1 MAETLERTVWLG
13 ADPDRVRQTIA
24 QTTFDWV
31 LTPTRQA
38 ARAIGLKGAGQSLV
52 QLLGRLRLDGRIA
65 PMVQRQR
72 ALRSAVAQV
81 WPGVDP
87 IAHANAIAPTI
98 RELLQNGLDLVAL
111 AANETVSERA
121 RQLAK
126 TALNYVER
134 LGDRIDPAQQLWFA
148 EQAIAQGQATPLPLP
163 LKLALWGDG
172 QLGPDAIAL
181 LDRLAGPGSCLWL
194 PAHPALDRALADL
207 QQRGW
212 TIASATPANPAQ
224 PQQRAIAFPT
234 LEDEVRWVLAR
245 VKQHLN
251 DGVPA
256 NEIVLVT
263 RDEQRYGPKL
273 LEVAQEF
280 ELPVRLLYG
289 VPLSETRVGSW
300 AQTLLEAVQ
309 QNWDYE
315 ATVRL
320 LRHAVVR
327 DQLDERWAE
336 VRRWRPDRLPAWE
349 GFAPEIAALAPR
361 LKKGRTTRDAWV
373 QWVQDCARSLGVRA
387 IAQAWPREANAFSR
401 LDQHIVELARPSE
414 ELLTVSEFAQEL
426 RDLLGLVS
434 VAMHPGRGGVELH
447 NPASL
452 LGARYRYGF
461 GLGVV
466 ETWWPAPIAPNWVL
480 DWFDRRDLTQ
490 AGFPM
495 ASTADLAN
503 QERLHNGAALAAV
516 HDTLIL
522 SYPNYHDGKAQAPSA
537 LLEAIEPM
545 AAPPVPAASPIATW
559 RQYLAQTD
567 RPALLQTDP
576 LRPWVEHA
584 WRVECQRLQ
593 APQLDRFAGHLGDEA
608 ATDPDD
614 HWFSASQITDLG
626 QCPFKYFAR
635 RVLRLHEPAETE
647 ADLPHNSKGS
657 LYHRVL
663 QKLGEAW
670 RDRPDCRPSALLDRL
685 DSWLDE
691 AATEL
696 QLPRY
701 LTWTAQRQEL
711 LAQLR
716 WLVNQ
721 DNFLPHEREILHC
734 ELDFTGEWQG
744 LKVRGVIDR
753 VDRSPDGLVFID
765 YKTGEAKG
773 QRAKDS
779 SGKAKLDVQLLV
791 YASAAQQI
799 DPDLAVANAYYYSI
813 RDGEQKKA
821 TNQADDPSVQALIER
836 LRTHLS
842 TGSYPVEPDRDYQ
855 ACNFCEAGAACRCVQ
870 P

>member
-13 ADPDRVRQTIA
+13 ANPDHVRQTIA
-24 QTTFDWV
+24 QGGFDWV

-38 ARAIGLKGAGQSLV
+38 ARAIGIKGTGQSLA

-81 WPGVDP
+81 WPDVDP

-98 RELLQNGLDLVAL
+98 RELLRNGLDLVAL
-111 AANETVSERA
+111 TQDPAVSDRA
-121 RQLAK
+121 RQLAQ
-126 TALNYVER
+126 TALAYVER
-134 LGDRIDPAQQLWFA
+134 LGDQLDPAQQFWFA
-148 EQAIAQGQATPLPLP
+148 ERAIAQGQAPKLDRP

-172 QLGPDAIAL
+172 QLGPDGIAL
-181 LDRLAGPGSCLWL
+181 LDRLAGPGSGLWL
-194 PAHPALDRALADL
+194 PAHPALEQTVADL
-207 QQRGW
+207 RARGW
-212 TIASATPANPAQ
+212 AIAEVTPATPIQ
-224 PQQRAIAFPT
+224 PEQQAIAFAT

-245 VKQHLN
+245 VKQLLN
-251 DGVPA
+251 EKIPA
-256 NEIVLVT
+256 NDILLVT
-263 RDEQRYGPKL
+263 RDERRYGPKL

-289 VPLSETRVGSW
+289 VPLAETRVGSW
-300 AQTLLEAVQ
+300 VQTLLEAVQ
-309 QNWDYE
+309 QHWDYE

-327 DQLDERWAE
+327 DQLDQRWAE
-336 VRRWRPDRLPAWE
+336 VRRFRPDRLKAWE
-349 GFAPEIAALAPR
+349 AFVPEIAALAPPLQKNR
-361 LKKGRTTRDAWV
+361 ASRDAWV

-414 ELLTVSEFAQEL
+414 ELLTLSEFAQEL
-426 RDLLGLVS
+426 RDLLGLIS
-434 VAMHPGRGGVELH
+434 VPMHPGRGGVELH
-447 NPASL
+447 NPATV

-480 DWFDRRDLTQ
+480 DWFDRRDLTE

-503 QERLHNGAALAAV
+503 QERLHNQAALAAIS
-516 HDTLIL
+516 DTLIL
-522 SYPNYHDGKAQAPSA
+522 SYPEYHDGKAQAPSA
-537 LLEAIEPM
+537 LLEAIEPI
-545 AAPPVPAASPIATW
+545 APPPVPAVSPIATW
-559 RQYLAQTD
+559 RQYLAQPD
-567 RPALLQTDP
+567 RPAQLETDP
-576 LRPWVEHA
+576 LQPWVDHA
-584 WRVECQRLQ
+584 WRVECQRLHN
-593 APQLDRFAGHLGDEA
+593 PQRDRFAGHLGDEA

-635 RVLRLHEPAETE
+635 RMLRLHEPAETE

-663 QKLGEAW
+663 QKLGETW
-670 RDRPDCRPSALLDRL
+670 RDRPDLQPSALLDRL
-685 DSWLDE
+685 EGWLDE

-711 LAQLR
+711 LTQLR
-716 WLVNQ
+716 WLVSQ
-721 DNFLPHEREILHC
+721 DHFLPGDREILHC

-744 LKVRGVIDR
+744 LKVRGAIDR
-753 VDRSPDGLVFID
+753 VDRSPAGLVFID

-773 QRAKDS
+773 QRAKDTH
-779 SGKAKLDVQLLV
+779 GKAKLDVQLLV

-799 DPDLAVANAYYYSI
+799 APELAVANAYYYSI
-813 RDGEQKKA
+813 RDGNQKPA
-821 TNQADDPSVQALIER
+821 TNQADDPAVQDLIDR
-836 LRTHLS
+836 LRHHLS
-842 TGSYPVEPDRDYQ
+842 EGSYPVDPDRDYQ
-855 ACNFCEAGAACRCVQ
+855 ACNFCEAGAACRCDQ